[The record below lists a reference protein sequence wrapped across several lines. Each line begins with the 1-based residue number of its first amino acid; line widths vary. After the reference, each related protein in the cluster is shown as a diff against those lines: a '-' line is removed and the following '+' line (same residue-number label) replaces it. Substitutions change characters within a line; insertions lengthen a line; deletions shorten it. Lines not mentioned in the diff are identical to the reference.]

1 MKKIIASML
10 ITLSMAFSVAAQQTY
25 TVDSGFERFSWDGGV
40 GTTSDQ
46 GGFSFNLATDGE
58 LTVTDA
64 FFFGD
69 RFDILVNTLSVGQT
83 SAVANVGASVGADPV
98 AAIAAGFSNA
108 TIALAAGAYVV
119 DFALFQDAIDV
130 DTNQPFSS
138 GAAFFRVSTVSAVPE
153 PATWLM
159 MIFGFGLTGFA
170 LRRRRNTIKA

>member
-1 MKKIIASML
+1 MKKIMISALMAL
-10 ITLSMAFSVAAQQTY
+10 GFAFSAAAQQTY
-25 TVDSGFERFSWDGGV
+25 VVDSGFERFSWDGGV
-40 GTTSDQ
+40 GTTSEQ
-46 GGFSFNLATDGE
+46 GGFSFTLATAGE

-83 SAVANVGASVGADPV
+83 SVVTNQGSNVGADPV

-119 DFALFQDAIDV
+119 DFALFQDAL
-130 DTNQPFSS
+130 DTSGNPFSS
-138 GAAFFRVSTVSAVPE
+138 GAAFFKVDSVSAVPE

-159 MIFGFGLTGFA
+159 MILGFAFTGLA
-170 LRRRRNTIKA
+170 LRRRKLKTA